1 MGNYL
6 GIDYGTKRIGLA
18 YSDEL
23 GVALPIGAVPGVELD
38 GCWEAL
44 AEQIEQRGINQI
56 VLGYPI
62 HMDGKLGQ
70 RAKEVDAFAK
80 QLVNRF
86 GLVVSRV
93 DERLTSVA
101 AEESLGKKAKS
112 KKGRASGRIDATAA
126 CLILKDF
133 LILSNES
140 SSGKT

>member
-1 MGNYL
+1 MWNYL

-23 GVALPIGAVPGVELD
+23 GVALPIGAIPGVELD

-70 RAKEVDAFAK
+70 RA
-80 QLVNRF
+80 R
-86 GLVVSRV
+86 
-93 DERLTSVA
+93 
-101 AEESLGKKAKS
+101 KS
-112 KKGRASGRIDATAA
+112 MN
-126 CLILKDF
+126 LP
-133 LILSNES
+133 SNL
-140 SSGKT
+140 

>member
-23 GVALPIGAVPGVELD
+23 GVALPIGAIPGVELD

-62 HMDGKLGQ
+62 QMDGKLGR
-70 RAKEVDAFAK
+70 RAKEVDEFAK

-86 GLVVSRV
+86 GLSVSRV
-93 DERLTSVA
+93 DERLTSFA
-101 AEESLGKKAKS
+101 AEESLGKQAKS
-112 KKGRASGRIDATAA
+112 KKGRASGRIDATSA

-133 LILSNES
+133 LSLPNES
-140 SSGKT
+140 GSGKS